1 MCIREG
7 GRMSEYQKT
16 KTEVNQFLD
25 RVKRLIT
32 YDGKVTI
39 NNQTWANGRVNKTL
53 KYMTE
58 TGITMQDV
66 CRVIKELE
74 VCNYCYT
81 ADDRNEKYPNEQIW
95 VFGITKILIDKEESL
110 YIKLKIRI
118 IKEELLLIMSFH
130 PESPIVENLKLK
142 FPYKD

>member
-1 MCIREG
+1 
-7 GRMSEYQKT
+7 MSEDQRK
-16 KTEVNQFLD
+16 KTEVNQFLE

-32 YDGKVTI
+32 YDGKTTI
-39 NNQTWANGRVNKTL
+39 NNQPWANGRVNKTL

-58 TGITMQDV
+58 TGITKQDI

-81 ADDRNEKYPNEQIW
+81 AEDRNARYPKEEVW
-95 VFGITKILIDKEESL
+95 VFGITKTMIDKEESL

-118 IKEELLLIMSFH
+118 INEELLLIMSFH
-130 PESPIVENLKLK
+130 PEDTGAGGLKLK

>member
-1 MCIREG
+1 
-7 GRMSEYQKT
+7 MSEYQKT
-16 KTEVNQFLD
+16 KTAVNQFLD

-32 YDGKVTI
+32 YDGKITI
-39 NNQTWANGRVNKTL
+39 NNQPWANGRVNRTL

-58 TGITMQDV
+58 TGITKQDI

-81 ADDRNEKYPNEQIW
+81 ADDRNERYPNEQVW
-95 VFGITKILIDKEESL
+95 VFGINKTMIDKEEAL
-110 YIKLKIRI
+110 YIKLKVRI

-130 PESPIVENLKLK
+130 PEDPGADGSKLK
-142 FPYKD
+142 FPYRD